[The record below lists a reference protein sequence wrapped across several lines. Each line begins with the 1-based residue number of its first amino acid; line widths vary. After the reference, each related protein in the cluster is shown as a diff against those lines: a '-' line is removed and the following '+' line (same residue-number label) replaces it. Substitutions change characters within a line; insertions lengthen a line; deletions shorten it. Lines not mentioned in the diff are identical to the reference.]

1 MFLSNKKYACYMR
14 KKPIRSA
21 EFVTQCMIFFILT
34 LFLFF
39 RQHNETVRR
48 GDHTLKELEYYRGQ
62 HQAAMAQLEAAA
74 QESSSLRSKYSDL
87 ISDKQ
92 RVDREL
98 LELRS
103 GCCTQPVSA
112 MNIDNITSREVSNP
126 GYPEIYK
133 LRFHS
138 MH

>member
-1 MFLSNKKYACYMR
+1 MEINTYLPNKLLS
-14 KKPIRSA
+14 
-21 EFVTQCMIFFILT
+21 
-34 LFLFF
+34 

-92 RVDREL
+92 RLDREL

-103 GCCTQPVSA
+103 GCCTQPVSY
-112 MNIDNITSREVSNP
+112 V
-126 GYPEIYK
+126 GYGWKELGYSWKDIPSIVQILLILLMVQMCK
-133 LRFHS
+133 
-138 MH
+138 